1 MSKIVE
7 MRTYDLQPG
16 SHPEW
21 LKVYQNTVVDLQ
33 QEILGH
39 RYGYFYTDIGPLN
52 QIVHM
57 WAYDSLNDRAERRA
71 ELTSRPE
78 WIEFTPQVRPMLKKM
93 ESKILI
99 PAPFHPV
106 E

>member
-7 MRTYDLQPG
+7 LRTYDLQPG

-21 LKVYQNTVVDLQ
+21 LKIYQDSVVDLQ

-39 RYGYFYTDIGPLN
+39 RFGYFHTELGPLN
-52 QIVHM
+52 QIVHK
-57 WAYDSLNDRAERRA
+57 WAYDSLDDRARRRA

-78 WIEFTPQVRPMLKKM
+78 WAEFIPKVRPLLQKM

>member
-7 MRTYDLQPG
+7 LRTYDLQPG

-21 LKVYQNTVVDLQ
+21 LKIYQDSVVDLQ

-39 RYGYFYTDIGPLN
+39 RFGYFHTELGPLN

-57 WAYDSLNDRAERRA
+57 WAYDSLDDRARRRA

-78 WIEFTPQVRPMLKKM
+78 WAEFTPKVRPLLQKM